1 MKKTLLL
8 LLFVIWIV
16 TGARATVYTI
26 TKMNME
32 SIQIGTKTC
41 KEGSTFDGSEFI
53 HWTSDKDFQ
62 YIYAQDSDGKT
73 SYFTNIA
80 MKSKSTH
87 TAEAYIKQ
95 VKMSTRDGVSWL
107 PLKGLHKERF
117 EDKRI
122 ALVIGNSNY
131 QQTTNLRNTLHDA
144 QIVAEELQELGFDV
158 RCMYDVTTREFQE
171 VALDLFMR
179 EVEEGQ
185 YSTVFVYYSGH
196 GLQHNNTNWL
206 VPVDVDPS
214 LRSDV
219 ENKCLDG
226 QYLLNRLND
235 TKSKRVVVVLDA
247 CRSLKT
253 NFTRSAMAASEGL
266 RQMDPATNT
275 LIAFATRAGEVAQD
289 GLDDYSE
296 NGPYATALVNAL
308 KKENYSL
315 DEMFQDVKEQVT
327 KATIS
332 MQTPI
337 HINGM
342 VNKVYL
348 NGNNQMARRSK
359 SKTPQDIFA
368 EDMDMGVKGDMDAQ
382 FRIGMA
388 YEFGLSGCDR
398 NLDRAYQ
405 WYSLAARQGHSEAAN
420 KLGVYFC
427 NKMEYENA
435 AKWFQTAADAG
446 SPRAKH
452 NLAML
457 LLTDELEI
465 SDPTEGAKLLQT
477 LAKDGYAPAQYDLGI
492 CYENGIGVYPYDPEA
507 LKWYQK
513 AADNNHVEAQYQTGY
528 FYYKGKGCSSD
539 YVKAV
544 KYLKEAAQNGHSD
557 AQFLLGQCY
566 RYGKGVK
573 PDTKEALDW
582 YLKAA
587 DQGNAR
593 ARNAMDEL
601 LPGNNYNR

>member
-8 LLFVIWIV
+8 LLLVLWTV
-16 TGARATVYTI
+16 VEAGATVYTI
-26 TKMNME
+26 TKMNLE
-32 SIQIGTKTC
+32 SIQIGTKVC
-41 KEGSTFDGSEFI
+41 KPGSHFEGSEYI
-53 HWTSDKDFQ
+53 HWTSDNDFQ
-62 YIYAQDSDGKT
+62 YIYAQDSEGKT

-87 TAEAYIKQ
+87 TADAYIKQ

-107 PLKGLHKERF
+107 SMKGLNKERF

-144 QIVAEELQELGFDV
+144 QIVANELQDLGFDV
-158 RCMYDVTTREFQE
+158 RCMYDVTTKEFQDI
-171 VALDLFMR
+171 ALDMFMR
-179 EVEEGQ
+179 EVEEGH

-214 LRSDV
+214 LRADV

-235 TKSKRVVVVLDA
+235 TKSKRIIVVLDA

-253 NFTRSAMAASEGL
+253 NFTRGAMAASEGL

-289 GLDDYSE
+289 GLDDNSE

-348 NGNNQMARRSK
+348 NGDNQIARRAKTK
-359 SKTPQDIFA
+359 SPQDIFD
-368 EDMDMGVKGDMDAQ
+368 EDMEMGVKGDMDAQ
-382 FRIGMA
+382 FRLGMA
-388 YEFGLSGCDR
+388 YEYGLSGCDFDR
-398 NLDRAYQ
+398 NKAYQ
-405 WYSLAARQGHSEAAN
+405 WYALAARQGHSEAAN
-420 KLGVYFC
+420 KIGYYFC
-427 NKMEYENA
+427 NKRQYEEA
-435 AKWFQTAADAG
+435 AKWFQAAADAG

-465 SDPTEGAKLLQT
+465 ADAAEGAKLLMS
-477 LAKDGYAPAQYDLGI
+477 LAKDGYVPAQYDLGV

-513 AADNNHVEAQYQTGY
+513 AADEDHVEAQYQTGY
-528 FYYKGKGCSSD
+528 FYYKGKGCSVD
-539 YVKAV
+539 YAKAV
-544 KYLKEAAQNGHSD
+544 KYLTEAAQNGHSD

-573 PDTKEALDW
+573 VDANEALKW
-582 YLKAA
+582 YHQSA

-593 ARNAMDEL
+593 AKNAIQEL
-601 LPGNNYNR
+601 DPVNIYR

>member
-1 MKKTLLL
+1 MRNKLIL
-8 LLFVIWIV
+8 LLFVLGV
-16 TGARATVYTI
+16 ATTVQATVYTI
-26 TKMNME
+26 TKMNIE

-41 KEGSTFDGSEFI
+41 KEGSVFDGGELI

-62 YIYAQDSDGKT
+62 YIYAQDPSGKT

-87 TAEAYIKQ
+87 TADAYIKQ

-107 PLKGLHKERF
+107 PLKGQRKERF
-117 EDKRI
+117 EDRRI

-179 EVEEGQ
+179 EVEEGH

-206 VPVDVDPS
+206 VPVDVNPN

-253 NFTRSAMAASEGL
+253 NFTRNAMAANEGL

-275 LIAFATRAGEVAQD
+275 LIAFATRAGTVAQD
-289 GLDDYSE
+289 GVDDNSE

-308 KKENYSL
+308 KKENYSI
-315 DEMFQDVKEQVT
+315 DEMFQDVKEQVS
-327 KATIS
+327 KATYS

-342 VNKVYL
+342 VDKVYL
-348 NGNNQMARRSK
+348 NGNNHIARRTK

-368 EDMDMGVKGDMDAQ
+368 EDMDLGAKGDMDAQ
-382 FRIGMA
+382 FRLGMA
-388 YEFGLSGCDR
+388 YEYGLSGCDR
-398 NLDRAYQ
+398 NMEKSYQ
-405 WYSLAARQGHSEAAN
+405 WYALAARQGHSEAAN
-420 KLGVYFC
+420 KIGVYFC
-427 NKMEYENA
+427 NKKEYENA
-435 AKWFQTAADAG
+435 AKFFKMAADIG
-446 SPRAKH
+446 STRAKH

-457 LLTDELEI
+457 LLSEELDVF
-465 SDPTEGAKLLQT
+465 DPAEGAGLLQA
-477 LAKDGYAPAQYDLGI
+477 LANDGYAPAQYDLGT
-492 CYENGIGVYPYDPEA
+492 CFENGIGVYPYSPEA

-513 AADNNHVEAQYQTGY
+513 AADNGHVDAQYLTGHY
-528 FYYKGKGCSSD
+528 YYKGKGCSTD

-544 KYLKEAAQNGHSD
+544 KYLTEAAENGHSD

-573 PDTKEALDW
+573 QDPKEALDW
-582 YLKAA
+582 YLKSAN
-587 DQGNAR
+587 QGNAR
-593 ARNAMDEL
+593 AKNAMEEL
-601 LPGNNYNR
+601 MPESYR